1 MNKTHELFTYIL
13 VRGRG
18 WMDPGK
24 GAQGGWLVGTLP
36 TNIYYLGSEMSWRT
50 EHFITNLG

>member
-1 MNKTHELFTYIL
+1 MFTYIL

-18 WMDPGK
+18 WMDPAGK

-36 TNIYYLGSEMSWRT
+36 KNIYYLGSEMSWRT